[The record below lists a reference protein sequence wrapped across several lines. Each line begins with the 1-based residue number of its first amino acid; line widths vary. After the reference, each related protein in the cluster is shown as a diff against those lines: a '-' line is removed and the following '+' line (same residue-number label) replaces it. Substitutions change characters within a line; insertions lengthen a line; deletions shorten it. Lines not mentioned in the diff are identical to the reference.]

1 MMRRKIGR
9 ILASVMALSLIVM
22 PQSLRV
28 NAEEASGTDAIPAVM
43 NEVKMQNNITIKGKD
58 VSGMTYHE
66 ALEALGG
73 DEYIGQADVEFS
85 SDYGNFK
92 ATLSDLGL
100 TDNTEEVVEEAL
112 EYGNSGNVLKRYKEI
127 KELESTPKVYEI
139 NRGVNEDL
147 VDDVI
152 FSNIGSVLDGLNEY
166 SLEKHDDNTVS
177 VKVEGQTVGVDVAA
191 TKKLIED
198 YISSPDYIGGTV
210 PITIAMTDSSDNQT
224 MQQIARVKDLLGT
237 YTTSYSSSGSARKT
251 NVQRAADLVSG
262 HLLFPGE
269 MISVYNCI
277 APIDV
282 SNGYEMAH
290 AYVGTEVVDS
300 PGGGVCQVATT
311 LYNAAL
317 RAEIEIAQ
325 RDCHSLRVSYV
336 PISAD
341 AAIAG
346 GVLDLKLKNNLDAP
360 IYIEALYDGA
370 NLSFNIYG
378 EEYRDPGRT
387 IEFESIQTSVI
398 DPSGDPIYTE
408 DKTLPPGTEQVTAG
422 AVTGYTG
429 ELWKH
434 IYQNGVEVEKVL
446 VNRSKYQASPA
457 KISINSDPA
466 SEEETTDED
475 DNTDPN
481 QQTDPSQQQPADPSQ
496 QQQPTDPSQQQPADP
511 SQQQPANPSQPA
523 DPSQQQPSGGG
534 ETPQ

>member
-1 MMRRKIGR
+1 MRRKIGR

-139 NRGVNEDL
+139 NRDVNEDL

-166 SLEKHDDNTVS
+166 SLEKHADGTVS
-177 VKVEGQTVGVDVAA
+177 IKVEGQTVGVDVAA

-210 PITIAMTDSSDNQT
+210 PVAIAMTDSSDNQT

-237 YTTSYSSSGSARKT
+237 YTTSYASSSSSRKT
-251 NVQRAADLVSG
+251 NVQRAASLVSG

-317 RAEIEIAQ
+317 RAEIEIVQ

-346 GVLDLKLKNNLDAP
+346 GVLDLTLDNNLDAP
-360 IYIEALYDGA
+360 IYI
-370 NLSFNIYG
+370 
-378 EEYRDPGRT
+378 
-387 IEFESIQTSVI
+387 
-398 DPSGDPIYTE
+398 
-408 DKTLPPGTEQVTAG
+408 
-422 AVTGYTG
+422 
-429 ELWKH
+429 
-434 IYQNGVEVEKVL
+434 
-446 VNRSKYQASPA
+446 
-457 KISINSDPA
+457 
-466 SEEETTDED
+466 
-475 DNTDPN
+475 
-481 QQTDPSQQQPADPSQ
+481 
-496 QQQPTDPSQQQPADP
+496 
-511 SQQQPANPSQPA
+511 
-523 DPSQQQPSGGG
+523 
-534 ETPQ
+534 